1 MHKSTEQRHQLWP
14 NAQTEEGREWGI
26 MEWEAAEMTAN
37 FINIYEASSVWVFAI
52 WNTGGCKTEIS
63 KSEVPALE
71 EFTVQQVIIEVLS
84 NRNLG

>member
-37 FINIYEASSVWVFAI
+37 FINIYEASSV
-52 WNTGGCKTEIS
+52 
-63 KSEVPALE
+63 
-71 EFTVQQVIIEVLS
+71 
-84 NRNLG
+84 